1 MHNMSVKNKLFLGFA
16 VVLILLAF
24 MALLSLKSMGQ
35 IDDAIRDLMEDRYP
49 KIAISNELMVL
60 TLDSGRQIRNI
71 ALSDDKEDDAKA
83 LGILTENRN
92 KTKDKL
98 LNLEKRLS
106 TPKGKEL
113 FQTVSQSENVLDKKF
128 DEFLKIADDHAA
140 AWPYIK
146 TQIAPNNNT
155 YVKALRELAAF
166 QEELMEKGK
175 STAYESYASA
185 RTVVITASLAALALG
200 IIIALYIANLI
211 TAPLLQVAEVAKQ
224 IAAGNLS
231 YNWQN
236 ITIYKDEIGH
246 LQNDIKD
253 MQSNLSGIIQMM
265 IDNAQSVSSAAREL
279 AAASQQVSASTDQQT
294 SSASS
299 MAAAVEE
306 MSTSMDQVAS
316 NTEDVGSQ
324 AHAAGSLAESG
335 SSDVQAAAKEMEQI
349 ATDVGSASEKIEG
362 LGKQIEEIGSIV
374 VVIREVAD
382 QTNLLALNAAIEA
395 ARAGEQGR
403 GFAVVADE
411 VRKLAERTTSS
422 AAQITSMVSA
432 IQQGAHDAI
441 GSMQNGHRRVED
453 GLTLTNQARESIL
466 KINNSSHDVMGSV
479 TNITDQMQQQRTAA
493 RDLALSVERIAQ
505 MTEENAVAVR
515 SMSSSILGLD
525 NMAKQL
531 SASVTRFRLR

>member
-1 MHNMSVKNKLFLGFA
+1 MHNMRVKNKLFLGFA

-49 KIAISNELMVL
+49 KIAISNELMAL
-60 TLDSGRQIRNI
+60 TLDSGRQVRNI
-71 ALSDDKEDDAKA
+71 ALSDDKEDDVKA
-83 LGILTENRN
+83 IGILNENRN
-92 KTKDKL
+92 KTKNKL
-98 LNLEKRLS
+98 LDLEKRLS

-113 FQTVSQSENVLDKKF
+113 FQTVSQSVNLLDKKF
-128 DEFLKIADDHAA
+128 DEFLKISDDHAA
-140 AWPYIK
+140 AWPFIK
-146 TQIAPNNNT
+146 TQIAPNNNA

-175 STAYESYASA
+175 NTAYESYASA

-236 ITIYKDEIGH
+236 IKIYKDEIGH
-246 LQNDIKD
+246 LQSDIKD
-253 MQSNLSGIIQMM
+253 MQSSLCGIIQMM
-265 IDNAQSVSSAAREL
+265 TDNAQSVSSAAREL

-324 AHAAGSLAESG
+324 AREAGSLAESG
-335 SSDVQAAAKEMEQI
+335 SSDVQAAAKEMEKI

-479 TNITDQMQQQRTAA
+479 TNITDQMQEQRTAA
-493 RDLALSVERIAQ
+493 RELALSVERIAH

-525 NMAKQL
+525 EMAKQL
-531 SASVTRFRLR
+531 TTSVTRFRL